1 MKTRGAGRIFARKG
15 STLLWCAYYLRGK
28 EYRESTGESDPDK
41 AEKFLKRRLKE
52 VGADEIGAKPFV
64 GPQQERIKI
73 SCGII
78 AGEQRKPDCDCL
90 CCALE
95 RDFKLREKDS
105 PQNLSNVRR
114 VRLDFARQRAASLLP
129 EQVDKYIEERLAEGY
144 APASVNRITQ
154 TLAQAFSLAVE
165 RKRLSQR
172 PMIRHLSE
180 KGNERKGFF
189 RESRVSRRRTEF
201 AGRTCRTSPDA
212 RISRAGAKVRYASL
226 RWEDVDG
233 DVIRLRAENAKN
245 GKARSVAIEG
255 ELAEVIERRRAAR
268 QVKRDNSPVILSAL
282 IFHRDGEPIGDFR
295 KAWATACVV
304 AGLGKLV
311 CPRCNGAVDADY
323 KCADCSREWN
333 RDELKYV
340 GRIFHDFRRTAV
352 RDMVRAGVPETV
364 AMSISGHKTRSMFDR
379 YNIAQRTRPTRSIAG
394 NAGVPP
400 ATGRAAA
407 IRAHQLIW
415 HIPESAG
422 PLRRAFLFSARTE
435 HGQRPGKRD
444 FG

>member
-1 MKTRGAGRIFARKG
+1 MKTRGEGRIFQRKG

-28 EYRESTGESDPDK
+28 EYRESTGESDPEQ
-41 AEKFLKRRLKE
+41 AARFLKRRLKE

-64 GPQQERIKI
+64 GPQQERVKI

-78 AGEQRKPDCDCL
+78 AEEQRKPDCGCL

-105 PQNLSNVRR
+105 PQNLSNIKR
-114 VRLDFARQRAASLLP
+114 VRLDFAGRRAASLTA

-165 RKRLSQR
+165 RKRLSQL

-189 RESRVSRRRTEF
+189 ENTEF
-201 AGRTCRTSPDA
+201 RAVVQNLPEGLQDFA
-212 RISRAGAKVRYASL
+212 RCAYLTGWRKGEIRSL

-255 ELAEVIERRRAAR
+255 ELAELLERRRVAR
-268 QVKRDNSPVILSAL
+268 QVKKDSSPVILSAL
-282 IFHRDGEPIGDFR
+282 IFHRNGEPIGDFR
-295 KAWATACVV
+295 KAWATACVM

-311 CPRCNGAVDADY
+311 CPRCNGAVDAEY
-323 KCADCSREWN
+323 KCAGCSREWD

-379 YNIAQRTRPTRSIAG
+379 YNIANERDQREALR
-394 NAGVPP
+394 
-400 ATGRAAA
+400 ATEAYRQQQAA
-407 IRAHQLIW
+407 QQQ
-415 HIPESAG
+415 
-422 PLRRAFLFSARTE
+422 FARIN
-435 HGQRPGKRD
+435 
-444 FG
+444 